1 LSERSISMYLADM
14 LEAIDRICEYTSK
27 LTYSSFSEN
36 EMVVDAVLRNLEVLG
51 EAARYVP
58 QETRNKYTGI
68 PWSSLVG
75 LRNIVIHHYHGVDLE
90 NIWQIARKDLPP
102 LRKILKAAL
111 AEVPR

>member
-1 LSERSISMYLADM
+1 MYLADM
-14 LEAIDRICEYTSK
+14 LEAINRVCEYTSK

-58 QETRNKYTGI
+58 LETRNKYTDI
-68 PWSSLVG
+68 PWASLVG

-102 LRKILKAAL
+102 LKKILSAAL
-111 AEVPR
+111 AEQE

>member
-1 LSERSISMYLADM
+1 LSERSSSMYLADM
-14 LEAIDRICEYTSK
+14 LEAVDRVCDYTSK

-51 EAARYVP
+51 EAARHVP
-58 QETRNKYTGI
+58 QEIRNKHAGI
-68 PWSSLVG
+68 PWTSLVG

-102 LRKILKAAL
+102 LRKFIKRAL
-111 AEVPR
+111 AELE